1 MAVIQTGGGG
11 GLLGMLGKA
20 AGLGGMLIPGA
31 QWLTP
36 LGIGLGAADS
46 VVSGNPQGALSQLI
60 SGVALGGFDSWTNP
74 AAGNLTI
81 NQPAWDQA
89 YRNWMSK
96 QGWGGW

>member
-1 MAVIQTGGGG
+1 MPETSSGRAKRVGIGR
-11 GLLGMLGKA
+11 
-20 AGLGGMLIPGA
+20 MLIPGA

-60 SGVALGGFDSWTNP
+60 SGVASGGFDSWTNP
-74 AAGNLTI
+74 ETGNLTI

-89 YRNWMSK
+89 YRNWMNK